1 MRVLYKSGECT
12 QHALSD
18 LSPIPPDS
26 APMFKEWV
34 EVRVCLDE
42 LITNERVVSCG
53 ERVESDVNKFEKNVI
68 ILVNFNYAKDFYYI
82 LLYPKNIVFISS
94 SEGNREKN

>member
-18 LSPIPPDS
+18 LSPIPPNP

-34 EVRVCLDE
+34 EVRVYLDE

-53 ERVESDVNKFEKNVI
+53 E
-68 ILVNFNYAKDFYYI
+68 
-82 LLYPKNIVFISS
+82 
-94 SEGNREKN
+94 